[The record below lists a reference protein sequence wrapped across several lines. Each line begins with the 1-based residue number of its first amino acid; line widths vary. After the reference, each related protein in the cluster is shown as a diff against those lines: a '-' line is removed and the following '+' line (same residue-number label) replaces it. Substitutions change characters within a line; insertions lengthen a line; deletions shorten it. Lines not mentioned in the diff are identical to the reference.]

1 MGKAARQECPEGQG
15 RALDEEER
23 RELLRL
29 QEPPRRGQ
37 GAQADPQMGC
47 NPRGR
52 ARQSE
57 ARGSAR
63 SLQHRQRGMG
73 GQRLPLEPDRGEPE
87 GEGLAEPYPS
97 ARRSQSSAVRAPEVG
112 EHDALEGARPCR
124 ARIRPAAELD
134 GRQDCAHHWHRAG
147 EVQDWHDE
155 PRLQHPPAGSARAD
169 GSCTRLSALTGGLR
183 VPSCKGPRGCRL
195 GVKTVPD
202 RGLTSAQALQPLAQ
216 LRQKSPK
223 ASIVRGSLK
232 AIKDERIKKAML
244 EGRGRRKVHG
254 WPADQKLADMRR
266 ELLNAISLYNFLRNV
281 DAEAKAWWG
290 RLKAIHEHATALSKL
305 LATDEENEGEFTEHW
320 RPLWPE
326 NMPPASELVN
336 KMREV
341 VEQSGWLEASPQNI

>member
-57 ARGSAR
+57 ARRSAR

-73 GQRLPLEPDRGEPE
+73 GQRLPLGPDRGEPE
-87 GEGLAEPYPS
+87 GEGLAGPYPP
-97 ARRSQSSAVRAPEVG
+97 ARCTQSSAVRAPEVG
-112 EHDALEGARPCR
+112 EHGALEGARPCR

-134 GRQDCAHHWHRAG
+134 GRQDCAHHWHRPG
-147 EVQDWHDE
+147 EVKDWHDE

-169 GSCTRLSALTGGLR
+169 GSCTRLSALTGGVR
-183 VPSCKGPRGCRL
+183 VASCKGPRGCRL

-232 AIKDERIKKAML
+232 PRRWILTRAKRQTSFCFWRTAAIPRWPTTTARASRCLRISPSDS
-244 EGRGRRKVHG
+244 
-254 WPADQKLADMRR
+254 PAY
-266 ELLNAISLYNFLRNV
+266 EP
-281 DAEAKAWWG
+281 
-290 RLKAIHEHATALSKL
+290 ATATVSYL
-305 LATDEENEGEFTEHW
+305 LRSPSVQSLGSAQ
-320 RPLWPE
+320 
-326 NMPPASELVN
+326 
-336 KMREV
+336 RE
-341 VEQSGWLEASPQNI
+341 QYPTYQARACNLDG

>member
-1 MGKAARQECPEGQG
+1 MGAAARQEYPEGQG

-47 NPRGR
+47 NRRGR

-57 ARGSAR
+57 ARRSAR
-63 SLQHRQRGMG
+63 SLQHRQWGMG
-73 GQRLPLEPDRGEPE
+73 GQRLPLGADRGEPE
-87 GEGLAEPYPS
+87 GEGLAEPYPP

-183 VPSCKGPRGCRL
+183 VASCKGPRGRRPV
-195 GVKTVPD
+195 VKTVPD

-232 AIKDERIKKAML
+232 RIDAPIVSKTKPPVRPELTPLYEAVLAANTAMSTPLSNSNMRVAITAAVIGVVIK
-244 EGRGRRKVHG
+244 
-254 WPADQKLADMRR
+254 
-266 ELLNAISLYNFLRNV
+266 
-281 DAEAKAWWG
+281 EAQ
-290 RLKAIHEHATALSKL
+290 R
-305 LATDEENEGEFTEHW
+305 
-320 RPLWPE
+320 
-326 NMPPASELVN
+326 V
-336 KMREV
+336 
-341 VEQSGWLEASPQNI
+341 

>member
-1 MGKAARQECPEGQG
+1 MGAAARQECPEGQG

-47 NPRGR
+47 NRRGR

-57 ARGSAR
+57 ARRSAR

-73 GQRLPLEPDRGEPE
+73 GQRLPLGPDRGEPE
-87 GEGLAEPYPS
+87 GEGLAEPYPP

-112 EHDALEGARPCR
+112 EHDALEGARLCR

-169 GSCTRLSALTGGLR
+169 GSCTRLSALTGGVR
-183 VPSCKGPRGCRL
+183 VASCKGPRGCRL

-223 ASIVRGSLK
+223 ASIVRGSPK
-232 AIKDERIKKAML
+232 CF
-244 EGRGRRKVHG
+244 G
-254 WPADQKLADMRR
+254 WPYSFISWIDLTRNKPQQSAGFVPRTVRRPRSVSADCDEALVTVKPVPKQVMDM
-266 ELLNAISLYNFLRNV
+266 
-281 DAEAKAWWG
+281 
-290 RLKAIHEHATALSKL
+290 
-305 LATDEENEGEFTEHW
+305 
-320 RPLWPE
+320 P
-326 NMPPASELVN
+326 
-336 KMREV
+336 
-341 VEQSGWLEASPQNI
+341 

>member
-1 MGKAARQECPEGQG
+1 
-15 RALDEEER
+15 
-23 RELLRL
+23 
-29 QEPPRRGQ
+29 
-37 GAQADPQMGC
+37 
-47 NPRGR
+47 
-52 ARQSE
+52 
-57 ARGSAR
+57 
-63 SLQHRQRGMG
+63 MG

-183 VPSCKGPRGCRL
+183 VPSCKGPRGRRP

-202 RGLTSAQALQPLAQ
+202 RGLTSAQTLQPLAQ

-223 ASIVRGSLK
+223 ASIVRGSHK
-232 AIKDERIKKAML
+232 RI
-244 EGRGRRKVHG
+244 V
-254 WPADQKLADMRR
+254 
-266 ELLNAISLYNFLRNV
+266 
-281 DAEAKAWWG
+281 
-290 RLKAIHEHATALSKL
+290 ALIYGP
-305 LATDEENEGEFTEHW
+305 T
-320 RPLWPE
+320 
-326 NMPPASELVN
+326 SEDLH
-336 KMREV
+336 
-341 VEQSGWLEASPQNI
+341 QLGILS